1 MASFKSSGQHLE
13 ELREDLT
20 NKSDALKEQI
30 DADEVKKDTIVSEL
44 KAVTMKLEEV
54 DRRLG
59 KLNSA
64 KREYMKTFQEVEFAL
79 QKLQDASE
87 EIGDRINT
95 FAQSGAAPGASV
107 LKEAGLDN
115 LASA

>member
-1 MASFKSSGQHLE
+1 LE
-13 ELREDLT
+13 ELRSELAD
-20 NKSDALKEQI
+20 KSDALKEQI

-64 KREYMKTFQEVEFAL
+64 KREYMRTFQEVEFAL

-87 EIGDRINT
+87 EISDRIGT
-95 FAQSGAAPGASV
+95 FQASGQAPGAAV
-107 LKEAGLDN
+107 LKEAGLEK
-115 LASA
+115 LT

>member
-1 MASFKSSGQHLE
+1 MSSGERLE
-13 ELREDLT
+13 GLRDDLS
-20 NKSDALKEQI
+20 NKADALKEQI
-30 DADEVKKDTIVSEL
+30 DLDEVKKDTICSEL

-87 EIGDRINT
+87 EIGGRIDT
-95 FAQSGAAPGASV
+95 FQQSGATPGAAV
-107 LKEAGLDN
+107 LKEAGLAVDGTMT
-115 LASA
+115 AP

>member
-1 MASFKSSGQHLE
+1 MTSFKSSGEHLE
-13 ELREDLT
+13 ELRQDLSV
-20 NKSDALKEQI
+20 KSDALKEQI

-64 KREYMKTFQEVEFAL
+64 KNEYMKTFQEVEFAL
-79 QKLQDASE
+79 HKLQDASE
-87 EIGDRINT
+87 EIGARINT
-95 FAQSGAAPGASV
+95 FQQSGATPGAAV
-107 LKEAGLDN
+107 LK
-115 LASA
+115 